1 MKVFSH
7 SRVLPFGEPH
17 PSPFSQKE
25 KGIRVFF
32 LYSLSLWERVGVR
45 AISFQKLSQALL
57 LIIVRDFRVLS
68 EIVWEYSFEI
78 VEEV

>member
-1 MKVFSH
+1 MKVLSH

-32 LYSLSLWERVGVR
+32 LYPLSL
-45 AISFQKLSQALL
+45 
-57 LIIVRDFRVLS
+57 
-68 EIVWEYSFEI
+68 
-78 VEEV
+78 